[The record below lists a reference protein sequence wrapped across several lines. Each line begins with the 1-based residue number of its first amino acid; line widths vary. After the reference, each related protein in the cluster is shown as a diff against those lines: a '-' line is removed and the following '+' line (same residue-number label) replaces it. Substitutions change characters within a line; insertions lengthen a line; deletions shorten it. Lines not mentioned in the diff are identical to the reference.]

1 MPHTQH
7 KVTWYDSGPKR
18 ALDFLLAL
26 VLIIALSP
34 LLLLIT
40 LLLLLTQGGSPLFCQ
55 PRVGYRCRTFYIY
68 KFRTMT
74 NARNP
79 ETGELLPDEARTTWI
94 GRLLRATSLDELPE
108 LLNILRGDMSFIG
121 PRPWIPEYMRTFR
134 ELTQRVRMS
143 VRPGLSGLAQIS
155 GRNNL
160 TYRQRVYLDLHY
172 IRHQTPWFDFV
183 IFFFTFFK
191 VFKMEGVL
199 YKNFDP
205 RMQKV
210 ASPPKDP
217 ATRGMR
223 ANYTRRH
230 TTD

>member
-55 PRVGYRCRTFYIY
+55 PREGRECRIFRIY

-74 NARNP
+74 QDVDAA
-79 ETGELLPDEARTTWI
+79 GELLPDEARTTWI

-121 PRPWIPEYMRTFR
+121 PRPWVPEHMRTFCER
-134 ELTQRVRMS
+134 TRCLRQS
-143 VRPGLSGLAQIS
+143 VRPGLSGLAQVC

-160 TYRQRVYLDLHY
+160 TFRQRVCLDIRYVRHRSLWLDLGIFLATFY
-172 IRHQTPWFDFV
+172 KV
-183 IFFFTFFK
+183 IK
-191 VFKMEGVL
+191 REGIYQL
-199 YKNFDP
+199 PDAGQ
-205 RMQKV
+205 R
-210 ASPPKDP
+210 APKDP